1 MLLAIASGNTF
12 LDPMEQSPL
21 GSMSHMNAELAE
33 LAKQAF
39 YDYGGRP
46 TWAERVIYGTS
57 KLGPLSRI
65 HLAANNLCR

>member
-1 MLLAIASGNTF
+1 MLLAIAGGNTF

-46 TWAERVIYGTS
+46 TWAERVTYGTS
-57 KLGPLSRI
+57 KPGPSTICLV
-65 HLAANNLCR
+65 ADNFA